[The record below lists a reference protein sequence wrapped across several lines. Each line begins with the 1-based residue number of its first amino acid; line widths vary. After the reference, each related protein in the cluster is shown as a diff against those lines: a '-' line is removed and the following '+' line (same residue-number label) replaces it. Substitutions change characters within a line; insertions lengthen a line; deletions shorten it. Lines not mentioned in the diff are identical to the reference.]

1 MSMKIETKFSKGDE
15 VWYIDGGPSK
25 FKIDKIIAI
34 VEKNGD
40 VSIEYSGSNVMEPI
54 DEDSLFSSKQE
65 LLLSFLD
72 GKSEINKLIDV
83 AMNKLDID
91 NR

>member
-1 MSMKIETKFSKGDE
+1 MKIETKFSKGDE

-40 VSIEYSGSNVMEPI
+40 VSIEYSGSDIMEPI
-54 DEDSLFSSKQE
+54 EEDSLFSSKQE
-65 LLLSFLD
+65 LLLSFLN
-72 GKSEINKLIDV
+72 GKSEINKLIDI
-83 AMNKLDID
+83 AMNKMDSD